1 MDFIYFHAPF
11 PYCDHQAKKDMMDSF
26 QRSQQRHMPGDGRGN
41 NIRPMPMPMP
51 IPQAARPQS
60 NQNNVVDL
68 TQDDAQQQQPLP
80 FPRNS
85 QPHTTKPF
93 SRPLVFNRST
103 GMSNP
108 SQMPTNKA
116 LPNTPQTQGRQLP
129 PKNKHAEPSKIRMI
143 DTTTNQKSQNES
155 NWDAFTE
162 SQPSSQT
169 SSQPLSHAN
178 SQHHHSARQFMR
190 DGAEVVKHA
199 IKDGFARAQIALE
212 QANHGHENHPRPL
225 PHSNGGYRPNHSS
238 QNSNAFIVN
247 DDDDDEPLPSTFAGP
262 TMTAE
267 ERDQQLQDML
277 SSMVLPPELGDIDL
291 EKASNVKGLSCK
303 LMPHQV
309 AGYLWLKGREGG
321 KHKGGILADDMGLGK
336 TVQMLAL
343 IVGNSPQSEDTTI
356 NKIRLE
362 PETTTKKSK
371 KKVVPDSDD
380 ATVEEKSV
388 EIKGKQ
394 TLIIAPLAVIR
405 QWEREIKEK
414 TSPPLK
420 VLVHHGAT
428 RTKTTDAFKRYDVV
442 ITTYPT
448 VASEWNNI
456 AGLDKPKKKGQQKKN
471 TVPDSSEEDE
481 SESDDQ
487 DSDDSFEVIDAKKK
501 KSVKTAAKK
510 LPPAPLFDFDW
521 LRIVLDEAQN
531 IKNHRTKAS
540 SACSALSK
548 RALSKWCLSGTPI
561 QNEALEMFSLIRFLG
576 IPPFD
581 EYAHFREK
589 ISDPLK
595 STNQN
600 RVNWGMKRLCAV
612 LTTIMLRRTKDTTH
626 DGKPILN
633 LPDRHVEVISTDFE
647 DSKERDFY
655 DDLENQVKRNLEEAE
670 GAGTKVNH
678 MVTLLMLLRLRQ
690 ACSHPSLV
698 NRNVRVDA
706 GAANGP
712 AIVAKTDAQGEG
724 QKVDEDDDGLTE
736 LLAGLSVASKRC
748 DRCQKEMTR
757 EEIPRGGE
765 HCKVCHDRIQ
775 MEKLQGGGKSAWAGK
790 SSTKI
795 RTMLR
800 LLNTVREEGDEK
812 TIVFSQFT
820 SFLDL
825 VEPFLREEKHK
836 FVRYDGSLKPEERE
850 RALDRIRSDPS
861 VRLILIS
868 FKAGN
873 VGLNLTCCSRVIL
886 MDLWWNPMLEA
897 QSIDRAHRLGQQRN
911 VHVYKLV
918 INNSVEERILA
929 LQDKKRALA
938 EAALEGSK
946 LSKANKLDRKEL
958 MYLFSGG
965 PVS

>member
-1 MDFIYFHAPF
+1 
-11 PYCDHQAKKDMMDSF
+11 MDSF
-26 QRSQQRHMPGDGRGN
+26 QRSQQRAVPGGGNGGTGGGRNG
-41 NIRPMPMPMP
+41 IVPMPMPRADS
-51 IPQAARPQS
+51 QSKGQRPNQS
-60 NQNNVVDL
+60 NVVDL
-68 TQDDAQQQQPLP
+68 TQEDGQEPLPSSRYAKPQTTWAPNQPLI
-80 FPRNS
+80 FA
-85 QPHTTKPF
+85 
-93 SRPLVFNRST
+93 RST

-108 SQMPTNKA
+108 NRAQDKT
-116 LPNTPQTQGRQLP
+116 QTQGWQLP
-129 PKNKHAEPSKIRMI
+129 PKNKHAEPSKIRLI
-143 DTTTNQKSQNES
+143 DTTTASTPATYSQKDSQ
-155 NWDAFTE
+155 WDAFAE
-162 SQPSSQT
+162 SQPSSQ
-169 SSQPLSHAN
+169 SN
-178 SQHHHSARQFMR
+178 SQHQHSARQFMR
-190 DGAEVVKHA
+190 DGAQVVKHA
-199 IKDGFARAQIALE
+199 LRDGFARAQLALE
-212 QANHGHENHPRPL
+212 HANHGHANYPSPL
-225 PHSNGGYRPNHSS
+225 PHSNGGVRPHHNG
-238 QNSNAFIVN
+238 QGTNTFIVN
-247 DDDDDEPLPSTFAGP
+247 DDDEDEPLPSTFTGS

-277 SSMVLPPELGDIDL
+277 NSMVLPPELGDIDL
-291 EKASNVKGLSCK
+291 EKASNVSGLSCK

-321 KHKGGILADDMGLGK
+321 KYKGGILADDMGLGK

-343 IVGNSPQSEDTTI
+343 IVGNSPKSDDTTI

-362 PETTTKKSK
+362 PEKPSKKNK
-371 KKVVPDSDD
+371 KKVIADSDD
-380 ATVEEKSV
+380 APAVEEEPI

-428 RTKTTDAFKRYDVV
+428 RTKTAEAFKRYDVV

-448 VASEWNNI
+448 VASEWNNV
-456 AGLDKPKKKGQQKKN
+456 AGMENLKKKGQQKKN
-471 TVPDSSEEDE
+471 VIPDSSEEDG
-481 SESDDQ
+481 SESDSQ
-487 DSDDSFEVIDAKKK
+487 GSDDSFEVIDTKKK
-501 KSVKTAAKK
+501 KVVKPVAKK
-510 LPPAPLFDFDW
+510 LAPAPLFDLDW
-521 LRIVLDEAQN
+521 LRVVLDEAQN

-540 SACSALSK
+540 SACSALSR

-581 EYAHFREK
+581 EYGHFREK

-612 LTTIMLRRTKDTTH
+612 LTTIMLRRTKDTMH

-633 LPDRHVEVISTDFE
+633 LPDRHVEVITTDFE
-647 DSKERDFY
+647 DHKERAFY

-670 GAGTKVNH
+670 GAGTKMNH

-712 AIVAKTDAQGEG
+712 AFTSNADGQGQE
-724 QKVDEDDDGLTE
+724 QKADNDDDDGLTE

-748 DRCQKEMTR
+748 DRCQKEISR
-757 EEIPRGGE
+757 EEIAQGGE
-765 HCKVCHDRIQ
+765 HCQVCSDRIRV
-775 MEKLQGGGKSAWAGK
+775 EKMQGGGKSAWTGK

-800 LLNTVREEGDEK
+800 LLDTIRKEGEEK

-825 VEPFLREEKHK
+825 VEPFLREEGHK

-918 INNSVEERILA
+918 INHSVEERILA

-965 PVS
+965 PVA

>member
-1 MDFIYFHAPF
+1 
-11 PYCDHQAKKDMMDSF
+11 MMESF
-26 QRSQQRHMPGDGRGN
+26 QRNQQRSVPGGVRGD

-51 IPQAARPQS
+51 MPQPVQPQP
-60 NQNNVVDL
+60 NQNVVDL
-68 TQDDAQQQQPLP
+68 TKDDGQQPLP
-80 FPRNS
+80 SSRYLQS
-85 QPHTTKPF
+85 QTG
-93 SRPLVFNRST
+93 RPTPGPIAFKRST

-108 SQMPTNKA
+108 NN
-116 LPNTPQTQGRQLP
+116 PNRPQPQGRQLP

-143 DTTTNQKSQNES
+143 DTTTNKPSEKGS
-155 NWDAFTE
+155 NWDAFTD
-162 SQPSSQT
+162 SQPSSQ
-169 SSQPLSHAN
+169 SN
-178 SQHHHSARQFMR
+178 SQQRHSARQFMR

-199 IKDGFARAQIALE
+199 LKDGFARAQLALE
-212 QANHGHENHPRPL
+212 QANHGQAKNPRPL
-225 PHSNGGYRPNHSS
+225 PYSNGGYRPNHSS
-238 QNSNAFIVN
+238 QNGNAFIVN
-247 DDDDDEPLPSTFAGP
+247 DDDVDDDPLPSTFGGS

-277 SSMVLPPELGDIDL
+277 NSMVLPPELGDIDL

-343 IVGNSPQSEDTTI
+343 IVGNSPNSEDTTI
-356 NKIRLE
+356 TKIRIE
-362 PETTTKKSK
+362 PEKTTKKSK

-380 ATVEEKSV
+380 APVKEESV
-388 EIKGKQ
+388 EIKSKQ

-428 RTKTTDAFKRYDVV
+428 RTKTADAFKRYDVV

-448 VASEWNNI
+448 IASEWNNV
-456 AGLDKPKKKGQQKKN
+456 AGVEKPKKKGQQKKN
-471 TVPDSSEEDE
+471 VVPDSSEEDE

-501 KSVKTAAKK
+501 KAAKAPVKK
-510 LPPAPLFDFDW
+510 LPPAPLFDHDW
-521 LRIVLDEAQN
+521 LRVVLDEAQN

-581 EYAHFREK
+581 EYGHFREK

-600 RVNWGMKRLCAV
+600 RVTWGMKRLCAV
-612 LTTIMLRRTKDTTH
+612 LTTIMLRRTKDTKH

-647 DSKERDFY
+647 DHKERDFY
-655 DDLENQVKRNLEEAE
+655 NDLENQVKRNLEEAE

-712 AIVAKTDAQGEG
+712 AIQAKADGQGEE
-724 QKVDEDDDGLTE
+724 QKVDDDDDGLTE

-757 EEIPRGGE
+757 EEIAKGGE
-765 HCKVCHDRIQ
+765 HCRVCQDRIQ
-775 MEKLQGGGKSAWAGK
+775 AEKMQGGGKSAWTGK

-800 LLNTVREEGDEK
+800 LLNTIREEGDEK

-825 VEPFLREEKHK
+825 VEPFLREEGHK

-861 VRLILIS
+861 IRLILIS

-918 INNSVEERILA
+918 INDSVEERILA